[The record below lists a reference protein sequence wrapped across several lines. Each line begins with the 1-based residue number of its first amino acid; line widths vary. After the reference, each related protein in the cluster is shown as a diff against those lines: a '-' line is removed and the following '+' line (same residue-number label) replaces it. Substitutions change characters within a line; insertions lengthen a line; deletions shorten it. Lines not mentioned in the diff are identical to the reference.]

1 VKEASEIE
9 FQVRSG
15 KREEIPNVNDDEYL
29 VLLSATIEIAWNQNP
44 SKRPTFKQ
52 IDQKF
57 ISLFST

>member
-1 VKEASEIE
+1 MKEASEIE

-15 KREEIPNVNDDEYL
+15 KREEIPNANDDEYL
-29 VLLSATIEIAWNQNP
+29 VLLSTTIEIAWNQNP